1 MLPKPAFEDVD
12 RGFVFA
18 EFAAAGSSSLPAQKA
33 QQHAA
38 AEKSTEPKTKIQK
51 ATLILPPLRP
61 SPKVEAFH
69 TAP

>member
-12 RGFVFA
+12 RDFVFA

-38 AEKSTEPKTKIQK
+38 AEKSTEPMVIGM
-51 ATLILPPLRP
+51 
-61 SPKVEAFH
+61 
-69 TAP
+69 